1 MIRIK
6 ARMKDAKRIAIC
18 FGLVFETEPKSQNTI
33 DDRVSSV
40 DMYCIR
46 LVRES
51 KKNLTAIP
59 ARIIELV

>member
-1 MIRIK
+1 M
-6 ARMKDAKRIAIC
+6 
-18 FGLVFETEPKSQNTI
+18 

-40 DMYCIR
+40 DTYCIR

-59 ARIIELV
+59 ARIMELVWAKLFLDMI